1 MPKTIEDLHAL
12 LTSNGYTCERPLDM
26 IVATTVTTQIY
37 KSPAGQKSLEIL
49 LTFDN
54 ANDCVAIE
62 ILHAF
67 DLKKAAHREATLA
80 CLMTASA
87 RTPLLRPT
95 LEPEGD
101 IRLRIDCTCGSEGAR
116 DEDVLRALLLLPCF
130 ADAWHEQI
138 TMAME
143 NGKFDPNKVA
153 HIHLSRTGGLGR
165 DLGSEQPPAVAEP
178 ADSALPS
185 EAESVAEFGGIIR
198 AVAEFGDIIRA
209 AAIAQKPG
217 GRANRLLA
225 LDAFRRWRN
234 SQNPNSGNQN

>member
-1 MPKTIEDLHAL
+1 MPKTIDDLHAL
-12 LTSNGYTCERPLDM
+12 LTDNGYICERPLDM
-26 IVATTVTTQIY
+26 IVATTITTQVY
-37 KSPAGQKSLEIL
+37 KSPAGEKALEIL

-54 ANDCVAIE
+54 ANACVAIE

-143 NGKFDPNKVA
+143 KGKFDANKVA
-153 HIHLSRTGGLGR
+153 YINLSQTRGLGSSLGSDLGR
-165 DLGSEQPPAVAEP
+165 DPDSQQPPAATEP
-178 ADSALPS
+178 TGLAHPP
-185 EAESVAEFGGIIR
+185 EAEGG
-198 AVAEFGDIIRA
+198 ANASDLLRA

-217 GRANRLLA
+217 GHANRLKVLE
-225 LDAFRRWRN
+225 AFRRWLDDQNRN
-234 SQNPNSGNQN
+234 TGNQN

>member
-1 MPKTIEDLHAL
+1 MPKTIEEIHAL
-12 LTSNGYTCERPLDM
+12 LTGHGYACERPLDM
-26 IVATTVTTQIY
+26 IVATTVTTKTY
-37 KSPAGQKSLEIL
+37 KNPSGQKELEIL
-49 LTFDN
+49 LTFDR

-116 DEDVLRALLLLPCF
+116 EEDVLKALALLPCF

-143 NGKFDPNKVA
+143 KGKFDPNEVA
-153 HIHLSRTGGLGR
+153 HINLSRAR
-165 DLGSEQPPAVAEP
+165 IARSPEPPPAAEAAGSEDRPEAADRAEAVDRPPVA
-178 ADSALPS
+178 DLM
-185 EAESVAEFGGIIR
+185 
-198 AVAEFGDIIRA
+198 RA

-217 GRANRLLA
+217 GHANRLQV
-225 LDAFRRWRN
+225 LDAFRRWLDDQNRN
-234 SQNPNSGNQN
+234 TGNQN

>member
-1 MPKTIEDLHAL
+1 MPKTIDDLHAL
-12 LTSNGYTCERPLDM
+12 LTGNGYICERPLDM
-26 IVATTVTTQIY
+26 IVATTITTQVY
-37 KSPAGQKSLEIL
+37 KSPAGEKALEIL

-54 ANDCVAIE
+54 ANACVAIE

-143 NGKFDPNKVA
+143 KGKFDANKVA
-153 HIHLSRTGGLGR
+153 YINLSQTRGLSR
-165 DLGSEQPPAVAEP
+165 DLNGDVGSQPTPATAEP
-178 ADSALPS
+178 AGLAHPP
-185 EAESVAEFGGIIR
+185 EAEGG
-198 AVAEFGDIIRA
+198 ANASDLMRA

-217 GRANRLLA
+217 GHANRLQVLE
-225 LDAFRRWRN
+225 AFRRWLDDQNRN
-234 SQNPNSGNQN
+234 TGNQN